1 MYYIIEFNILN
12 IFLYV
17 KMIYV
22 WGEFYM
28 KVKNY
33 IIENCYVFI
42 DELERE
48 LCKRGISYVR
58 IDREIHF
65 LNQIIRLYDFEL
77 DRDIIYS
84 RLINGISLKNQ
95 NILCHELSECIDF
108 MPEKNNIKKLS
119 YQRQNKK
126 SLKYESRMVSQK
138 IKKYSK

>member
-1 MYYIIEFNILN
+1 
-12 IFLYV
+12 
-17 KMIYV
+17 MIYV

-119 YQRQNKK
+119 YQRQNNYTNTIIGNNYNV
-126 SLKYESRMVSQK
+126 YEYK
-138 IKKYSK
+138 

>member
-1 MYYIIEFNILN
+1 
-12 IFLYV
+12 
-17 KMIYV
+17 MIYV
-22 WGEFYM
+22 WGEFYI

-119 YQRQNKK
+119 YQRQKKK

>member
-1 MYYIIEFNILN
+1 
-12 IFLYV
+12 
-17 KMIYV
+17 
-22 WGEFYM
+22 M

-95 NILCHELSECIDF
+95 NDFLLRPQNHFLSFIC
-108 MPEKNNIKKLS
+108 
-119 YQRQNKK
+119 
-126 SLKYESRMVSQK
+126 KYDKMCTV
-138 IKKYSK
+138 

>member
-1 MYYIIEFNILN
+1 
-12 IFLYV
+12 
-17 KMIYV
+17 MIYV

-33 IIENCYVFI
+33 IIENCCVFI

-108 MPEKNNIKKLS
+108 MPEKNNINKLS

>member
-1 MYYIIEFNILN
+1 
-12 IFLYV
+12 
-17 KMIYV
+17 MIYV

-108 MPEKNNIKKLS
+108 MPEKNNINKLS

-126 SLKYESRMVSQK
+126 SLKYESKMVSQK

>member
-1 MYYIIEFNILN
+1 
-12 IFLYV
+12 
-17 KMIYV
+17 MIYV

-33 IIENCYVFI
+33 IVENCYIFI

-65 LNQIIRLYDFEL
+65 LDQIIRLYGFEL

-84 RLINGISLKNQ
+84 RLINEISLSKQ
-95 NILCHELSECIDF
+95 NILCHELPECIDF
-108 MPEKNNIKKLS
+108 MPEKNNINKLS
-119 YQRQNKK
+119 YQRQNKNIQIELNPK
-126 SLKYESRMVSQK
+126 SWTVYK
-138 IKKYSK
+138 

>member
-1 MYYIIEFNILN
+1 
-12 IFLYV
+12 
-17 KMIYV
+17 MIYV

-108 MPEKNNIKKLS
+108 MPEKNNINKLS

>member
-1 MYYIIEFNILN
+1 M
-12 IFLYV
+12 V
-17 KMIYV
+17 YV

-108 MPEKNNIKKLS
+108 MPEKNNINKLS

-126 SLKYESRMVSQK
+126 SLKYESKMVSQK

>member
-1 MYYIIEFNILN
+1 
-12 IFLYV
+12 
-17 KMIYV
+17 
-22 WGEFYM
+22 M

-138 IKKYSK
+138 IKKYSKENCSKEGFTK

>member
-1 MYYIIEFNILN
+1 
-12 IFLYV
+12 
-17 KMIYV
+17 
-22 WGEFYM
+22 M

-58 IDREIHF
+58 IDRKIHF

>member
-1 MYYIIEFNILN
+1 
-12 IFLYV
+12 
-17 KMIYV
+17 MIYV

-138 IKKYSK
+138 IKKYTK

>member
-1 MYYIIEFNILN
+1 
-12 IFLYV
+12 
-17 KMIYV
+17 MIYV